1 MDISRRK
8 QRNFMKNTIDIPY
21 KLIRERRKTL
31 AIHIMPDTSVIVKSP
46 HKTTDEEIRDF
57 FCRKRRWIEKQIA
70 FFKECRRIN
79 GEIISG
85 AEYFFLGKQYQLII
99 KKAEL
104 REYVDLAHC
113 KLIVHNF
120 FPKKIER
127 SADIFHKWLKEET
140 EKQFLVL
147 LEKCL
152 QKFPEMPMPNL
163 KIRFLR
169 RRWGSF
175 NANNKITLNADLIA
189 VEKQCIEYVITHE
202 LCYHMNH
209 SSAFYRLLESKIP
222 DWKVLKI
229 KLEKSPIIRL

>member
-1 MDISRRK
+1 MNNIV
-8 QRNFMKNTIDIPY
+8 DIPY
-21 KLIRERRKTL
+21 KLIREKRKTL
-31 AIHIMPDTSVIVKSP
+31 AIHVLPDTSVIIKSP
-46 HKTTDEEIRDF
+46 NKTKDEEIRDF
-57 FCRKRRWIEKQIA
+57 LYRKRRWIEKQIA
-70 FFKECRRIN
+70 FFKECRRTN
-79 GEIISG
+79 GEFVSG
-85 AEYFFLGKQYQLII
+85 AEYFFLGKQYQIII

-104 REYVDLAHC
+104 REYVELEHC
-113 KLIVHNF
+113 KLIIHNLF
-120 FPKKIER
+120 TKKTER

-140 EKQFLVL
+140 EKQFSLM

-175 NANNKITLNADLIA
+175 SAQNNMTLNADLIA
-189 VEKQCIEYVITHE
+189 VDKQYIEYVITHE
-202 LCYHMNH
+202 LCHYYHMNH
-209 SSAFYRLLESKIP
+209 SQAFYKLLESKIP